1 MPTAHISPRVLLS
14 FAIVLLTT
22 PVAIALADT
31 APPKQVASVEGITEY
46 RLDNGLRVLLYP
58 DASRPTVTVNMVVLV
73 GSRHEGYGETG
84 MAHLLEHMNF
94 KGTEA
99 HPHIPKVLQ
108 DHGAQFNAT
117 TSDDRTNYFET
128 VPASDENLDYFLRM
142 EADRLVNS
150 FIRKSDLD
158 SEMTVVRNEF
168 ERGENS
174 PISVLMERISEAA
187 YEFHNYGKPTI
198 GNRSDIE
205 RVPIDNL
212 QAFYHKYYRPDNVV
226 LLIAGQFEPPKA
238 LELVQK
244 YFGAIPK
251 PTQKLD
257 ATYTEEPEQDGERTV
272 TLRRVGDVGE
282 VGAAYHIP
290 ASSHEDSAALQV
302 LANILSSQPSGRL
315 YKALVETKKATSA
328 FASGRSQH
336 DPGLF
341 LVMAEVR
348 DPSTLSNVRDDMT
361 ALVESIGKQGVTDE
375 EVDRAKQQILKAR
388 ERAAANTS
396 QFALSL
402 TEWIADGD
410 WRLYY
415 LNRDRIEKVTPEQIK
430 AVAAKYLVPNNRTVG
445 MFIPTEKPDRV
456 PVPETPDIKTLVDEY
471 QGRKSI
477 SAGET
482 FDATPENIEAR
493 VKRLELPEGIKV
505 TMLPKKT
512 RGEEVHLLLTLH
524 YGDEN
529 NLKGLDTAAGF
540 LPELMLRGTKK
551 LSYQELRD
559 QLDKF
564 GATISAGSGGRRGG
578 GPASAGTARFS
589 VQAKRDTLPQ
599 VLEILKQVLREP
611 LLPEDKFD
619 EMKREELAGLE
630 QSRTEPS
637 ALASKSLSR
646 QLSPYSSDDI
656 RYVPTIEE
664 SIARVKDCSL
674 AQVEQLYHD
683 YLGSQAGELSIVG
696 DFDPDACLPILKET
710 LASWKAS
717 KPYARI
723 AMKVPSG
730 LSGGKHTINT
740 PDKANATY
748 LSGMLIPLRD
758 DDPDYPAMV
767 IGDYVF
773 GGGSLSSRLGNRVRQ
788 KEGLSY
794 GVGSNFAA
802 SPFDPRQPHDAG
814 HFQSAKHRQG
824 GHRHSRGTRQTTGRR
839 RNPGGTRQGET
850 GLFAKP
856 KSPPQFRCCPHRRP
870 VGFNPRRAHDAVHRR
885 HGTENRCSHY
895 RSGCGRAAKARE
907 PQKSGHRH
915 RRRFPERCTAG
926 REVILNETRACPSH
940 FIVSVVLLWFSWGRE
955 IASNHDGTKGTTE

>member
-1 MPTAHISPRVLLS
+1 MSKHIIFRLACFV
-14 FAIVLLTT
+14 T
-22 PVAIALADT
+22 IALSSISLSKAFAET
-31 APPKQVASVEGITEY
+31 TPKQVTSVEGITEY
-46 RLDNGLRVLLYP
+46 QLDNGLRVLLYP

-94 KGTEA
+94 KGTDA
-99 HPHIPKVLQ
+99 HPNVPKVLQ

-128 VPASDENLDYFLRM
+128 IPASDENLEFFLRM

-150 FIRKSDLD
+150 LIRKSDLD

-174 PISVLMERISEAA
+174 PSNVLMERISEAA

-205 RVPIDNL
+205 RVPINNL

-226 LLIAGQFEPPKA
+226 LVIAGQFEPAKA

-244 YFGAIPK
+244 YFGAIPR
-251 PTQKLD
+251 PQQKLD
-257 ATYTEEPEQDGERTV
+257 NTYTEEPEQDGERTV
-272 TLRRVGDVGE
+272 TLRRVGDVGV

-290 ASSHEDSAALQV
+290 ASSHEDAAALQV
-302 LANILSSQPSGRL
+302 LANLLTSQPSGRL

-341 LVMAEVR
+341 LAMAEVR
-348 DPSTLSNVRDDMT
+348 DPSTLNNVRDDMT
-361 ALVESIGKQGVTDE
+361 TLVESIGSKGVTEE
-375 EVDRAKQQILKAR
+375 EVERAKQQILKAR

-410 WRLYY
+410 WRLYFLY
-415 LNRDRIEKVTPEQIK
+415 RDRLEKVTPEQVK

-445 MFIPTEKPDRV
+445 VFIPTEKPDRV
-456 PVPETPDIKTLVDEY
+456 PVPSTPDIKALVDNY
-471 QGRKSI
+471 QGHKSI

-493 VKRLELPEGIKV
+493 VKRLDLPEGIKA
-505 TMLPKKT
+505 TLLAKKT
-512 RGEEVHLLLTLH
+512 RGDEVHLVLTLH

-529 NLKGLDTAAGF
+529 NLKGLDIAAGF
-540 LPELMLRGTKK
+540 LPDLMLRGTKK

-559 QLDKF
+559 QLDKL
-564 GATISAGSGGRRGG
+564 GATISAGAGGRRGG
-578 GPASAGTARFS
+578 GPAAAGTARFA
-589 VQAKRDTLPQ
+589 VQAKRETLPK

-619 EMKREELAGLE
+619 EMKRAELADLE
-630 QSRTEPS
+630 QSKTEPAS
-637 ALASKSLSR
+637 LAAKMLSR
-646 QLSPYSSDDI
+646 SLAPYSADDI

-664 SIARVKDCSL
+664 TIDRVKACTYS
-674 AQVEQLYHD
+674 QVEQLYHN
-683 YLGSQAGELSIVG
+683 YLGSQHGELSIVG
-696 DFDPDACLPILKET
+696 DFDPDTCLPILKET
-710 LASWKAS
+710 LAAWKAT

-723 AMKVPSG
+723 AMKVPDG
-730 LSGGKHTINT
+730 LSGGKHSINT

-748 LSGMLIPLRD
+748 VAGMLFPMRD

-767 IGDYVF
+767 IGDYIF

-794 GVGSNFAA
+794 GVGSNLGA
-802 SPFDPRQPHDAG
+802 SPFDQRASITMQAICNPQNVDKVVTAIKEELDKLLAEG
-814 HFQSAKHRQG
+814 VTQDELDKAKQG
-824 GHRHSRGTRQTTGRR
+824 YLQ
-839 RNPGGTRQGET
+839 NQ
-850 GLFAKP
+850 K
-856 KSPPQFRCCPHRRP
+856 
-870 VGFNPRRAHDAVHRR
+870 VRRASDVGLAASLAQLSHEGRTMKFTADLERKIDALTPEQVAAAVRKRLHP
-885 HGTENRCSHY
+885 ENLLIV
-895 RSGCGRAAKARE
+895 
-907 PQKSGHRH
+907 
-915 RRRFPERCTAG
+915 TAG
-926 REVILNETRACPSH
+926 DFKKAGSSAESR
-940 FIVSVVLLWFSWGRE
+940 
-955 IASNHDGTKGTTE
+955 